1 MNRFDEK
8 IQQIETQLNENPRG
22 IQDVKRR
29 RGVANDSGSKIKI
42 QDAPKRL
49 GGYLKNQMSGAVDLV
64 QHGPKKLLNKG
75 KEIGKDVID
84 TVTELPGTVTSVAKD
99 LSQMKLGKPSLGSIN
114 PKNIASGMS
123 NTIAKYADAGV
134 NKIKGATDSLAGT
147 LDSFASGEQMV
158 NSGIIDGKK
167 SSVFNKA
174 QDTVSKSLAAAD
186 HLNPKSLPRN
196 LAVQAMTDTAVNSLI
211 PKQKMQSAAK
221 DKKST
226 KPSL

>member
-29 RGVANDSGSKIKI
+29 RRVANDSGNKIKI
-42 QDAPKRL
+42 QDVPKRF
-49 GGYLKNQMSGAVDLV
+49 GGYLKNQMDGAVDLV

-84 TVTELPGTVTSVAKD
+84 TVTELPGAVTSVAKD
-99 LSQMKLGKPSLGSIN
+99 LSQMKLGKPSLNIN

-134 NKIKGATDSLAGT
+134 NKLKGATDSLAGT
-147 LDSFASGEQMV
+147 LDSIGSGEQMV

-167 SSVFNKA
+167 SSVLNKA

-186 HLNPKSLPRN
+186 HFNPKSLPKN
-196 LAVQAMTDTAVNSLI
+196 LAVQAMTDTAVNSLV
-211 PKQKMQSAAK
+211 PKQKTRSATK
-221 DKKST
+221 DMRSN
-226 KPSL
+226 KPSI